1 MKAKFVG
8 GKNSSTNSQAN
19 TVSNNDQAQSTVTKG
34 KQQSNTAATP
44 NDVDPIVV
52 GIIKSVKA
60 RQIPITSAASMIV
73 GRIRVRFVNAI
84 RNNKENS
91 QFGYEITSFQYLDEV
106 LFNDMT
112 YIINSVMQFGS
123 RGTIP
128 LSYIMRMIT
137 DTANLIEYYIPEDDY
152 TSIRNILG
160 AVYNEF

>member
-1 MKAKFVG
+1 MNAKFVG
-8 GKNSSTNSQAN
+8 GKNSSKDSQ
-19 TVSNNDQAQSTVTKG
+19 SNEVTSNDQTQSTVTKS
-34 KQQSNTAATP
+34 KSNFSLNK
-44 NDVDPIVV
+44 NDVDPIVIS
-52 GIIKSVKA
+52 IIKSVKG

-91 QFGYEITSFQYLDEV
+91 QFGYEIGSFQYLDEV

-152 TSIRNILG
+152 TNIRNILG